1 MRFIMR
7 AILKLLGWRIEGDL
21 PAFNKCVI
29 IFAPHTSNWDFVLM
43 LMTRFCFKMD
53 VAFLGKHTLFKP
65 PLGWFFRWVGGIPVV
80 RSSKNDVVQQVVAE
94 IKNRESIQLALA
106 PEGTR
111 SKTQHWK
118 SGFYHI
124 AVQAGVPIV
133 FTYLDTKT
141 KTIGVGQYIQPTG
154 DIRSDMAK
162 IKDFYKDKAGIRP
175 ELASEIQIEDKRQS
189 Q

>member
-1 MRFIMR
+1 MQKFMR
-7 AILKLLGWRIEGDL
+7 ALLRLLGWKLEGEL
-21 PAFNKCVI
+21 PQLKKYVI

-43 LMTRFCFKMD
+43 LITRFCFKMD

-65 PLGWFFRWVGGIPVV
+65 PFGWFFRWVGGIPVE

-94 IKNRESIQLALA
+94 IKHRESIQLALA

-111 SKTQHWK
+111 SKKQYWK

-133 FTYLDTKT
+133 FTCLDTKT
-141 KTIGVGQYIQPTG
+141 KTIEVGEYIQPTG
-154 DIRSDMAK
+154 NIQSDMNK
-162 IKDFYKDKAGIRP
+162 IRDFYKDKAGIKP
-175 ELASEIQIEDKRQS
+175 ELASDIQIEDKRQP
-189 Q
+189 